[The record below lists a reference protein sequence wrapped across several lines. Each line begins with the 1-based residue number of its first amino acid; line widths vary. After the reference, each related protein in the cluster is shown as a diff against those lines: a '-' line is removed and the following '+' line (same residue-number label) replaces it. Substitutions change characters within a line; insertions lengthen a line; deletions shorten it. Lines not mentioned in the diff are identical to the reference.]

1 MIRRVRTEVSRRA
14 RSAPLMDA
22 ARVLLATIHPALMFH
37 RSVLV
42 LLAAFPLACGEEAK
56 ESAPIIR
63 AAPDSAARARV
74 PNEMGFV
81 PILEYHIVGDKEGR
95 WERERGRFREDLALL
110 YARGYRPVSVSQLI
124 DRSLDLP
131 YGISPVVI
139 TFDDASPS
147 QFRYV
152 ERDSTLEVD
161 STSALGIWLDFRAS
175 HPDWGNHA
183 VFCLLADAEAGRS
196 FFGKKGIEGQRTE
209 WRHRKLRFLAE
220 QGFELCNHTL
230 WHAQLDRYPDDFVQ
244 EHIARAQ
251 MAIDSAVPGYRVRSF
266 ALPLGRWP
274 KNRDLAAAGSWT
286 DPRSGRTITY
296 RFDAILEVA
305 GGPNVS
311 PYDSTFSPLKL
322 KRWQVLD
329 DELRVLLD
337 RLDARKTRFIS
348 DGDTSRIAGRP
359 LRQLAPISGTAPVP
373 IR

>member
-1 MIRRVRTEVSRRA
+1 MLRRTHAVIV
-14 RSAPLMDA
+14 A
-22 ARVLLATIHPALMFH
+22 AL
-37 RSVLV
+37 S
-42 LLAAFPLACGEEAK
+42 LACGRSASEDSAK
-56 ESAPIIR
+56 APIIR

-95 WERERGRFREDLALL
+95 WERERGRFRGDLTLL

-124 DRSLDLP
+124 DRTLDLP

-152 ERDSTLEVD
+152 ERDSTLEID
-161 STSALGIWLDFRAS
+161 STSALGIWLDFRTS
-175 HPDWGNHA
+175 HPDWENRA

-196 FFGKKGIEGQRTE
+196 LFGKKGIEGQKTE
-209 WRHRKLRFLAE
+209 WRHRKLRFLAD

-251 MAIDSAVPGYRVRSF
+251 MAIDSAVPGYRVRTF

-296 RFDAILEVA
+296 KFDAILEVG

-311 PYDSTFSPLKL
+311 PYDSSFSPLHL

-329 DELRVLLD
+329 NELETLLD
-337 RLDARKTRFIS
+337 RLDARRTRFVS
-348 DGDTSRIAGRP
+348 DGDVTRVSRRP
-359 LRQLAPISGTAPVP
+359 ARQLAPNAGIAPVP
-373 IR
+373 VR